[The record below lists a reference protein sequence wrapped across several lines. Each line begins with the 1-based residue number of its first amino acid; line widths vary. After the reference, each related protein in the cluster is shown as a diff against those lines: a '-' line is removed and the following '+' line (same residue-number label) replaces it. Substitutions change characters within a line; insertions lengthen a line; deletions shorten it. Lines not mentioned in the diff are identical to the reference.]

1 VEQLGAPAAVAR
13 ARAFLEAPPVT
24 LRLNPRAPDPEA
36 RFLAEG
42 LRLEPGLV
50 PGAWRLVAGRA
61 ATLQGEGVVYVQD
74 EGSQLVARLAAG
86 PGRRLD
92 ACAAPGGKALLMGDL
107 SEGEGTVVAADVS
120 PRRLA
125 LMKAAALRW
134 RSGNVLLLAAD
145 GRRPPFRA
153 RFAAVLLD
161 APCSG
166 LGTNA
171 RHPDIRWRARAED
184 LPGHARRQ
192 RALLDSLAPLVEP
205 GGRLV
210 YSVCSAEPEETEQV
224 VGLFLA
230 ANPGFRA
237 EPLPEWAAPFAA
249 GAFLRTSP
257 ERHGGD
263 AFFAALL
270 GRA

>member
-1 VEQLGAPAAVAR
+1 
-13 ARAFLEAPPVT
+13 
-24 LRLNPRAPDPEA
+24 
-36 RFLAEG
+36 
-42 LRLEPGLV
+42 
-50 PGAWRLVAGRA
+50 
-61 ATLQGEGVVYVQD
+61 
-74 EGSQLVARLAAG
+74 
-86 PGRRLD
+86 
-92 ACAAPGGKALLMGDL
+92 
-107 SEGEGTVVAADVS
+107 
-120 PRRLA
+120 
-125 LMKAAALRW
+125 
-134 RSGNVLLLAAD
+134 LLLAAD

-166 LGTNA
+166 LGTIA